1 MASSAL
7 DPIVP
12 IELSTNGRVD
22 EHDEV
27 EGQDVPDT
35 ISSYPTGIRFVL
47 LTLGLIFTVFLS
59 ALDTSIL
66 STAIPAITDEFGTV
80 KDVGWYGAAYT
91 ITNAAFIST
100 WGKAVGHIEPGAGAL
115 LTV

>member
-1 MASSAL
+1 MN
-7 DPIVP
+7 
-12 IELSTNGRVD
+12 EF
-22 EHDEV
+22 DEV
-27 EGQDVPDT
+27 ENAAPHDT
-35 ISSYPTGIRFVL
+35 LPSYPSGIRFVL

-59 ALDTSIL
+59 ALDSSIL

-100 WGKAVGHIEPGAGAL
+100 WGKAVRR
-115 LTV
+115 